1 MNRSAGLS
9 VGEDEDRIRRGLDT
23 APPTEELVFH
33 EQHGRE
39 NLRTAARLQKK
50 IETTVAARCGRKR
63 AKPGRQNPSAIDRHP
78 AARFNQ
84 KIEPGGGCCGRRKSG
99 QVARRPEQSGP
110 AKRNT
115 ARRASVAGKKNREHR
130 RRPAAR
136 FGRKPRA
143 NPSALKTSPKMKPG
157 RALATSGRPT
167 HEHARMYLLQGR
179 KSGQR
184 PRQTKRTEIKAM
196 NTRRKISDLVP
207 T

>member
-1 MNRSAGLS
+1 
-9 VGEDEDRIRRGLDT
+9 
-23 APPTEELVFH
+23 
-33 EQHGRE
+33 
-39 NLRTAARLQKK
+39 
-50 IETTVAARCGRKR
+50 VAARCGRKR

-99 QVARRPEQSGP
+99 QAARRPEQSGP

-115 ARRASVAGKKNREHR
+115 ACHASVAGKKNREHR

-157 RALATSGRPT
+157 RALTTSGRPT

-184 PRQTKRTEIKAM
+184 SWQTKRTEIKAM

-207 T
+207 TQNKMQTRNISLRSKQSSHPIHGGLRSPSLFLIGTKIGSLLI